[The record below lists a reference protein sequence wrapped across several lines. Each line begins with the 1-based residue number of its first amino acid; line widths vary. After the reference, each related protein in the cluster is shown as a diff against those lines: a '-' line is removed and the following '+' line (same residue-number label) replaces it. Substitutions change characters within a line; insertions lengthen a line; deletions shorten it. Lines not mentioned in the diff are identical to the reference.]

1 MLTAAA
7 ADPLA
12 ATRSLVAPLLDV
24 PRGTPPPLAP
34 RVGRLASVSATSLCS
49 PCPGRST

>member
-1 MLTAAA
+1 MLSAAA

-24 PRGTPPPLAP
+24 LGLSFA
-34 RVGRLASVSATSLCS
+34 GL
-49 PCPGRST
+49 

>member
-12 ATRSLVAPLLDV
+12 ATRSLVAPPLDV
-24 PRGTPPPLAP
+24 PMGTPPLLAP
-34 RVGRLASVSATSLCS
+34 RVRSLASVSATSLGS
-49 PCPGRST
+49 PFPGRST